1 MEYDVFISCK
11 SEDYKYAEEIYEFLT
26 SNGINTFLASKEL
39 REVGDSE
46 YRRAISNAMKSTY
59 HMIVFASKA
68 EYIDSSWVYY
78 EWDMFLNA
86 KLKGFKQGQ
95 IITILKDVK
104 IESINMDLW
113 KYESFCIEDYKDR
126 ILGYVETPQYWERK
140 KEKEKKEQEII
151 RRQKARE
158 HVIILAEEYKKKMS
172 EIQSIDIP
180 KILKAMQSANIT
192 HRLCPICGTSIKV
205 SDYFCHNCCWNLS
218 PIDGI
223 EEIEYLVSGESRH
236 IQAAKE
242 RNTSIENL
250 RNENRKLSESL
261 KETIADD
268 SLKLELRD
276 LRNALNRRTAELE
289 ECKTLLHGTKEESS
303 IHLSKLKATEQE
315 LKQLREEIQK
325 LKTSNESSFSN
336 KWRRAFPKLK
346 LENISDIIMQS
357 SSYPGAIFSYDKIS
371 SIGFDINTCRDIL
384 SRQYHLD
391 IPVFDFYNC
400 KTVGDIKSMIAKK
413 AGL

>member
-140 KEKEKKEQEII
+140 KDKEKKEQEII

-158 HVIILAEEYKKKMS
+158 H
-172 EIQSIDIP
+172 
-180 KILKAMQSANIT
+180 
-192 HRLCPICGTSIKV
+192 R
-205 SDYFCHNCCWNLS
+205 
-218 PIDGI
+218 
-223 EEIEYLVSGESRH
+223 SRV
-236 IQAAKE
+236 
-242 RNTSIENL
+242 R
-250 RNENRKLSESL
+250 
-261 KETIADD
+261 
-268 SLKLELRD
+268 
-276 LRNALNRRTAELE
+276 
-289 ECKTLLHGTKEESS
+289 
-303 IHLSKLKATEQE
+303 
-315 LKQLREEIQK
+315 
-325 LKTSNESSFSN
+325 
-336 KWRRAFPKLK
+336 
-346 LENISDIIMQS
+346 
-357 SSYPGAIFSYDKIS
+357 
-371 SIGFDINTCRDIL
+371 
-384 SRQYHLD
+384 
-391 IPVFDFYNC
+391 
-400 KTVGDIKSMIAKK
+400 
-413 AGL
+413 